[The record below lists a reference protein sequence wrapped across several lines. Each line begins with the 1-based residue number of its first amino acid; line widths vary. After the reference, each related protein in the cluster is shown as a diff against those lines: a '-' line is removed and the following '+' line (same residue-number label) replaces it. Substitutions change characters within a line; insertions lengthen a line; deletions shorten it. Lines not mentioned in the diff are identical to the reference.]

1 MMVAETFNRESPK
14 RYENANAED
23 MRGANASQRKAG
35 REGFSAERKYA
46 AERIANSVTGVFDG
60 DAMNRSG
67 YHTANTIAA
76 ESNESKPATLFGE
89 YVNIIAA

>member
-1 MMVAETFNRESPK
+1 MMVAETFDRESPK

-23 MRGANASQRKAG
+23 MRGANASQRKTE
-35 REGFSAERKYA
+35 RDGFSAEIKYA

-60 DAMNRSG
+60 GAMNKSR

-76 ESNESKPATLFGE
+76 ESNESKPATLLGE
-89 YVNIIAA
+89 CVIIIAT